1 MLFDVVLLIMNSVV
15 VLLFGSQQQ
24 RSKIWI
30 SLDRVEGIFF
40 SIIQSNQQIFVIV
53 SYLIRIFSLLC
64 RVIVNFVTLKLSK
77 RFHFDQE
84 IASIVSFEIAERDK
98 FVHYSTVNRLK
109 SRFNLLSE
117 KSLTRVATVDMLI
130 RQIFDKI
137 LSNQECELFVVDHD
151 FFIVW
156 NRTILRI

>member
-15 VLLFGSQQQ
+15 VLLLDSQQQ

-30 SLDRVEGIFF
+30 SFDRVKNIFF

-53 SYLIRIFSLLC
+53 SYFIRILSFLC
-64 RVIVNFVTLKLSK
+64 RVIVNFVTFKLSK

-84 IASIVSFEIAERDK
+84 IASIVSFEIAKRDK
-98 FVHYSTVNRLK
+98 FVHYSIVNKLK
-109 SRFNLLSE
+109 SKFNLLNE
-117 KSLTRVATVDMLI
+117 KSLTRVATIDMLT

-137 LSNQECELFVVDHD
+137 LPNQECEFFVVDHD
-151 FFIVW
+151 FFIAW
-156 NRTILRI
+156 DRTILKI